1 MAVTPQQKTL
11 AGVVGAAA
19 AAMIVAVLSREESS
33 GKQYLSVYIDSVGVP
48 TVCDGLTSDE
58 QGRPFK
64 LGQRFTP
71 ERCVEMQEHAYVTHA
86 LPVMRCVPGLKG
98 RTNQTVA
105 AVSLAYNI
113 GPTAFCKSS
122 VARHF
127 NAGRWR
133 EGCDGFLAWNRGGGR
148 VIRGLTLRRQ
158 RERAICLRG
167 L

>member
-1 MAVTPQQKTL
+1 MNPQQKTL

-19 AAMIVAVLSREESS
+19 AAMIVAVLAQEESS

-48 TVCDGLTSDE
+48 TVCDGLTRDE
-58 QGRPFK
+58 RGRPFK

-71 ERCVEMQEHAYVTHA
+71 ARCVEMQEHAYYTHA
-86 LPVMRCVPGLKG
+86 KPVMDCVPGLKG
-98 RTNQTVA
+98 RVNQTVA

-113 GPTAFCKSS
+113 GPGAFCKST
-122 VARHF
+122 VAKRF
-127 NAGRWR
+127 RAGDWVGGCNA
-133 EGCDGFLAWNRGGGR
+133 FLAWNRGGGR

-158 RERAICLRG
+158 RERALCLKG